1 MTGACCHYAAGN
13 NGTRLVMAG
22 ANGLPAVKNSVT
34 LKINHN
40 ELNRALLEKNSVSAA
55 WGMWMPIFR

>member
-22 ANGLPAVKNSVT
+22 ANGLPAVKTRHSENQPQRT
-34 LKINHN
+34 
-40 ELNRALLEKNSVSAA
+40 EPCPAGEKFRQRGV
-55 WGMWMPIFR
+55 GMWMPIFR